1 VTALP
6 PEISNALDVL
16 ASGLRADAGDNL
28 LGVILYGG
36 LARGRYVEGSSD
48 INIVIYLRDASAACL
63 AAIAPRLNEAWRTHR
78 VDPFIITPQEMAR
91 LTVVFPTKML
101 DIQRRHV
108 VLMGEDPF
116 DGLTVDHQHIRLRVE
131 QELRNL
137 LLRLRHRF
145 VRVRDDQL
153 SLAQAASDA
162 APTLAVNLRALLL
175 LQGIVSD
182 EFQPALAIF
191 ELAAKTFDLDA
202 DALAATKRVHQ
213 GTADA
218 SVDAASFAR
227 LLATIE
233 RAADLAAS
241 AGAVSD

>member
-1 VTALP
+1 MTGIP
-6 PEISNALDVL
+6 PEVSSALDALV
-16 ASGLRADAGDNL
+16 AGLRADAGDNL

-36 LARGRYVEGSSD
+36 LARGRYVEGTSD
-48 INIVIYLRDASAACL
+48 MNVVVYLRDASAASL
-63 AAIAPRLNEAWRTHR
+63 SAIATRLHEAFRTHR
-78 VDPFIITPQEMAR
+78 VDPFIITPRDVAR
-91 LTVVFPTKML
+91 LTVMFPTKML

-108 VLMGEDPF
+108 VLTGEDPF
-116 DGLTVDHQHIRLRVE
+116 EGLAVDHEHIRLRVE

-145 VRVRDDQL
+145 VRVHNDQL
-153 SLAQAASDA
+153 SLAQAAADA

-175 LQGIVSD
+175 LNGIVSD

-191 ELAAKTFDLDA
+191 DLAARTFQLDA

-213 GTADA
+213 GHDDARIDTAL
-218 SVDAASFAR
+218 FAR

-233 RAADLAAS
+233 KAADLS
-241 AGAVSD
+241 VTAGR

>member
-1 VTALP
+1 VTTLP
-6 PEISNALDVL
+6 PDVSAALEAL
-16 ASGLRADAGDNL
+16 GRGLRADAGDNL
-28 LGVILYGG
+28 LGLILYGG
-36 LARGRYVEGSSD
+36 LARGRYVEGTSD
-48 INIVIYLRDASAACL
+48 INIVVYLRDASAASMS
-63 AAIAPRLNEAWRTHR
+63 AIAPRLHEAWRTHR
-78 VDPFIITPQEMAR
+78 VDPFIITPREIAR

-108 VLMGEDPF
+108 VLAGENPF
-116 DGLTVDHQHIRLRVE
+116 EGLTVDNEHIRLRVE

-153 SLAQAASDA
+153 SLVQAASDA

-191 ELAAKTFDLDA
+191 ELAAKTFQLDA
-202 DALAATKRVHQ
+202 EALAATKRVHQ
-213 GTADA
+213 GRDDA
-218 SVDAASFAR
+218 SIDAALFAR

-233 RAADLAAS
+233 KAADLTVT
-241 AGAVSD
+241 AGR